1 MRHSQSLRFLTLVT
15 HVLLLPSRTG
25 SSSPFRLDFCN
36 GLLYGFPK
44 SQIAKL
50 QRVQNA
56 AARLAV
62 NISKY
67 SHVTEALQDLH
78 WLPVRA
84 RIVSFKDINLRAR
97 SFGINPE

>member
-1 MRHSQSLRFLTLVT
+1 M
-15 HVLLLPSRTG
+15 
-25 SSSPFRLDFCN
+25 
-36 GLLYGFPK
+36 
-44 SQIAKL
+44 
-50 QRVQNA
+50 
-56 AARLAV
+56 